1 MAKLEKNSQE
11 IEKIKDIIK
20 EGKIDE
26 AVKKISAYLNSATE
40 ENNNEYLENVIET
53 VSTVHDGKIVIRLL
67 IEHKIIDIP
76 ALLQNIS
83 KKDSVSRYSFLYLL
97 KNICENEGDLIL
109 PYKEELLDKDPNI
122 KEEFLQLLL
131 FVAGGE
137 KKINDELLIKMIAS
151 NLKDE
156 KEFVVEKASQVLKE
170 IGKSSPSIINKVLTD
185 FVKESTEI
193 ETIKNR
199 IHDILKSIVNIEKI
213 NEKKEEPTLENKKVI
228 IEKEKKEGEEIKI
241 EPKGEEK
248 VIIKEIKPEEKE
260 KPSEEKAPTTPKYLE
275 KAAEKIIDKEIEL
288 KKKDLEIK
296 KKTLEIEEKEKQFE
310 EETIKEREKTLKM
323 KQELL
328 EKEKELS
335 KVELQLKKKEIDEK
349 EKELLKKGS
358 KLKEKK

>member
-1 MAKLEKNSQE
+1 MAKLENNFPE
-11 IEKIKDIIK
+11 IEKINDIIK

-26 AVKKISAYLNSATE
+26 AVKKISAFLNSATE
-40 ENNNEYLENVIET
+40 ENYNERLENVIEA
-53 VSTVHDGKIVIRLL
+53 VSTVRDGKIVIRFL
-67 IEHKIIDIP
+67 IESKIIDIP

-109 PYKEELLDKDPNI
+109 PYGEVLLNKDPNI
-122 KEEFLQLLL
+122 REAFLQLLL
-131 FVAGGE
+131 FVAEGK
-137 KKINDELLIKMIAS
+137 KKINDESLIKIIAS

-156 KEFVVEKASQVLKE
+156 KEFVVEKASQVLKV
-170 IGKSSPSIINKVLTD
+170 IGKSSPLIINKILTEL
-185 FVKESTEI
+185 VKESTEI
-193 ETIKNR
+193 ETFKNR
-199 IHDILKSIVNIEKI
+199 IDNILKSIVSIEKI
-213 NEKKEEPTLENKKVI
+213 VEEPIVETKKEI
-228 IEKEKKEGEEIKI
+228 IEKEKKVGEEIKI
-241 EPKGEEK
+241 ELKEKISEEK
-248 VIIKEIKPEEKE
+248 V
-260 KPSEEKAPTTPKYLE
+260 PTTPKYLE

-335 KVELQLKKKEIDEK
+335 NVELELKKKEIDEK
-349 EKELLKKGS
+349 EKELHKKEA

>member
-11 IEKIKDIIK
+11 MEKIKDIIK

-26 AVKKISAYLNSATE
+26 AVKKISAFLNSATE
-40 ENNNEYLENVIET
+40 ENYSERLEHVIET
-53 VSTVHDGKIVIRLL
+53 VSTVHGGKIVIRFL
-67 IEHKIIDIP
+67 IEHKTIDIP

-83 KKDSVSRYSFLYLL
+83 KKDSVSRYSFLFLM

-109 PYKEELLDKDPNI
+109 PYSEELLNKDPNI
-122 KEEFLQLLL
+122 REAFLQLLL

-137 KKINDELLIKMIAS
+137 KKINDESLIKIIAS
-151 NLKDE
+151 KLKDE
-156 KEFVVEKASQVLKE
+156 KEFVAEKASQVLKV
-170 IGKSSPSIINKVLTD
+170 IGKSSPSIINKILTEL
-185 FVKESTEI
+185 VKESTEI
-193 ETIKNR
+193 ETFKNR
-199 IHDILKSIVNIEKI
+199 FDDILKSIVSIEKI
-213 NEKKEEPTLENKKVI
+213 VEKKEEPILETKKEI
-228 IEKEKKEGEEIKI
+228 IEKEQKEEIEIKKEPKEI
-241 EPKGEEK
+241 EK
-248 VIIKEIKPEEKE
+248 TLLKEIKPVEKE
-260 KPSEEKAPTTPKYLE
+260 KISEEKVPIAQKFLE

-310 EETIKEREKTLKM
+310 EESIKEREKTLKM

-335 KVELQLKKKEIDEK
+335 KVELELKKKEIDEK

>member
-1 MAKLEKNSQE
+1 MAKLENNFPE
-11 IEKIKDIIK
+11 IEKINDIIK

-26 AVKKISAYLNSATE
+26 AVKKISAFLNSATE
-40 ENNNEYLENVIET
+40 ENYNERLENVIEA
-53 VSTVHDGKIVIRLL
+53 VSTVRDGKIVIRFL
-67 IEHKIIDIP
+67 IESKIIDIP

-109 PYKEELLDKDPNI
+109 PYGEVLLNKDPNI
-122 KEEFLQLLL
+122 REAFLQLLL
-131 FVAGGE
+131 FVAEGK
-137 KKINDELLIKMIAS
+137 KKINDESLIKIIAS

-156 KEFVVEKASQVLKE
+156 KEFVVEKASQVLKV
-170 IGKSSPSIINKVLTD
+170 IGKSSPLIINKILTEL
-185 FVKESTEI
+185 VKESTEI
-193 ETIKNR
+193 ETFKNR
-199 IHDILKSIVNIEKI
+199 IDNILKSIVSIEKI
-213 NEKKEEPTLENKKVI
+213 VEEPIVETKKEI
-228 IEKEKKEGEEIKI
+228 IEKEKKVGEEIKI
-241 EPKGEEK
+241 ELKEKISEEK
-248 VIIKEIKPEEKE
+248 V
-260 KPSEEKAPTTPKYLE
+260 PTTPKYLE

-335 KVELQLKKKEIDEK
+335 NVELELKKKEIDEK

>member
-11 IEKIKDIIK
+11 MEKVKDIIK

-26 AVKKISAYLNSATE
+26 AVKMISAFLSLATE
-40 ENNNEYLENVIET
+40 ENYNERLENVIET
-53 VSTVHDGKIVIRLL
+53 VSTVRDGKIVIRFL
-67 IEHKIIDIP
+67 IESKIIDIP

-109 PYKEELLDKDPNI
+109 PYGEVLLNKDPNI
-122 KEEFLQLLL
+122 REAFLQLLL
-131 FVAGGE
+131 FVAEGK
-137 KKINDELLIKMIAS
+137 KKINDESLIKIIAS

-156 KEFVVEKASQVLKE
+156 KEFVVEKASQVLKV
-170 IGKSSPSIINKVLTD
+170 IGKSSPLIINKTLTEL
-185 FVKESTEI
+185 VKESTEI
-193 ETIKNR
+193 ETFKNR
-199 IHDILKSIVNIEKI
+199 IDNILKSIVSIEKI
-213 NEKKEEPTLENKKVI
+213 VEEPIVETKKEI
-228 IEKEKKEGEEIKI
+228 IEKEKKVGEEIKI
-241 EPKGEEK
+241 ELKEKISEEK
-248 VIIKEIKPEEKE
+248 V
-260 KPSEEKAPTTPKYLE
+260 PTTPKYLE

-335 KVELQLKKKEIDEK
+335 NVELELKKKEIDEK